1 MAYRVLVI
9 YAVNLLKFF
18 SSLATVTLEDCRD
31 SFESTPTES
40 YQCQNIIQ
48 VLEIIFEQEI

>member
-31 SFESTPTES
+31 SFES
-40 YQCQNIIQ
+40 YQCQNITQ
-48 VLEIIFEQEI
+48 VLENIFEQKI

>member
-18 SSLATVTLEDCRD
+18 SSLATVTLKDCRN
-31 SFESTPTES
+31 SFESTPTGS